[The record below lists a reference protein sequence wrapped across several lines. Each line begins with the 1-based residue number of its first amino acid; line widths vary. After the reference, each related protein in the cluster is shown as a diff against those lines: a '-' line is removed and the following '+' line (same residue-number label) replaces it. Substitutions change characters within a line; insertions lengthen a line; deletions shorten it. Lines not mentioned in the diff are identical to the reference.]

1 MPNWIAAAEHF
12 NNNAPYIDNSS
23 VLTIGFVIQIFAVV
37 GLTWKLAQVNTELQ
51 LRLARLEYD
60 MNNIADKL
68 RSSLE
73 MIEREKKS
81 LNDVISVVNQ
91 NHSCDI
97 DHL

>member
-1 MPNWIAAAEHF
+1 MADWIAQAQI
-12 NNNAPYIDNSS
+12 NTPYIDNSS

-68 RSSLE
+68 RSSLK
-73 MIEREKKS
+73 MIEREKKT
-81 LNDVISVVNQ
+81 LNDLISVVNQ